1 MALII
6 LYDLENNLLLQHRTK
21 DAAVLPDYWAF
32 FGGGIKEGE
41 TPEDAVR
48 REAFEELNYELKFPQ
63 LFIEQDFKIND
74 AEGHMYIFIEA
85 FNAYKSELKLQE
97 GQGWGWFR
105 DDEIDSLEMVFRDRC
120 IIKSLGL
127 FIDKISWCQEK
138 LAIFRVSKKEKD
150 QRAGP
155 RWWRS

>member
-1 MALII
+1 MYKVALII
-6 LYDLENNLLLQHRTK
+6 LYDHENNLLLQHRTK

-48 REAFEELNYELKFPQ
+48 REAFEELNYKLKFPQ
-63 LFIEQDFKIND
+63 LFIEQDFKINN

-97 GQGWGWFR
+97 GQGWGWY
-105 DDEIDSLEMVFRDRC
+105 DTSGIEALKMIDHDRR
-120 IIKSLGL
+120 IART
-127 FIDKISWCQEK
+127 ISQYLK
-138 LAIFRVSKKEKD
+138 NKNNVNV
-150 QRAGP
+150 
-155 RWWRS
+155 